1 MNLNQTDKLLS
12 AKLIIAGV
20 IPSRIG
26 LWIFALASTQLY
38 QQTVQSQF
46 RGQVGGTQ
54 TSLNSMFEFIPFIL
68 GMVYSDVDDYWIVV
82 VVSYMS
88 VLVATLMV
96 TFGVFIPH
104 QRKRKKAE
112 YDSIELELEDTTR
125 SSSNNINNG
134 IV

>member
-12 AKLIIAGV
+12 AKLIIVGV

-38 QQTVQSQF
+38 QQTVESKF

-54 TSLNSMFEFIPFIL
+54 ASLNSMFEFIPFIL
-68 GMVYSDVDDYWIVV
+68 GMVYSDVDDYWIVM
-82 VVSYMS
+82 VVSYIS
-88 VLVATLMV
+88 VSIATLMV
-96 TFGVFIPH
+96 AFGVFIPH
-104 QRKRKKAE
+104 QRKRMKAE
-112 YDSIELELEDTTR
+112 YDNIELEDMTTR
-125 SSSNNINNG
+125 SNSNNG